1 MNLILLSVIL
11 GLVIL
16 LCLGIIAVMLC
27 IVKMQEKDIQD
38 YYTPLR
44 PPKMKTYQWE
54 DSDIE

>member
-11 GLVIL
+11 GMVIL

-44 PPKMKTYQWE
+44 PPKM
-54 DSDIE
+54 